1 MATAKIA
8 TMLLGVLWDHA
19 ADFCKNPLG
28 MNPAHG
34 LLKVYADK
42 NPHKA
47 WPNEIIEAFL
57 REASDTCRPA
67 SALAM
72 WSR

>member
-1 MATAKIA
+1 
-8 TMLLGVLWDHA
+8 MLLGVLWDHA
-19 ADFCKNPLG
+19 AEFCKNPLG

-34 LLKVYADK
+34 LLKVYTDK

-57 REASDTCRPA
+57 REASEHLQL
-67 SALAM
+67 ALHLLLYTG
-72 WSR
+72 